1 MFENVKQTSL
11 LLCIFAVALVYL
23 AHIPRSTTVNLD
35 FVPIGHSHADI
46 NRALELCDA
55 LNAPSNT
62 IKDFSDR
69 KGSDRYEHGTN
80 ATLIRNAVIWTGRD
94 NGTEILRGSLLL
106 DNGIVWRL
114 GSAYEHL
121 IRDDDD
127 VTIIDA
133 NGGWVTPG
141 LGELFRSRVCVL
153 LKALQ
158 YSGYSLACR
167 NHEFSVHVR
176 YKLSHLLCVCTILR
190 CWQERTM
197 LPPLMA
203 LSYHGCGQS
212 TDSTPMMNPSALP
225 WLGE

>member
-11 LLCIFAVALVYL
+11 LLCFFAVALVYL

-35 FVPIGHSHADI
+35 FVPINHSRTDI
-46 NRALELCDA
+46 NRALEFCDA
-55 LNAPSNT
+55 LNAPWDT
-62 IKDFSDR
+62 VKDFSDR
-69 KGSDRYEHGTN
+69 KRSDRYEHGTN

-94 NGTEILRGSLLL
+94 NGTEILRGSILL

-141 LGELFRSRVCVL
+141 LGESFHFVL
-153 LKALQ
+153 A
-158 YSGYSLACR
+158 YVPY
-167 NHEFSVHVR
+167 
-176 YKLSHLLCVCTILR
+176 
-190 CWQERTM
+190 
-197 LPPLMA
+197 
-203 LSYHGCGQS
+203 
-212 TDSTPMMNPSALP
+212 
-225 WLGE
+225 